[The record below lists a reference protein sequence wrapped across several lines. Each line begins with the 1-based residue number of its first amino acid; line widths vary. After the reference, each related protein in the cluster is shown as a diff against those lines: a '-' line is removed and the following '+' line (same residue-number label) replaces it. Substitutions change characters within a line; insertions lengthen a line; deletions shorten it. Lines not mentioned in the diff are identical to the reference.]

1 MTRQKYTKMLYVDD
15 MLIAMKKMTKF
26 NNLKIQLNKEFD
38 MKNLDPTKK
47 VLDVDIIRDRIKD
60 RLTLSQRN
68 NIKKLLVK
76 FRMENTKLIN
86 ILLVIYF

>member
-1 MTRQKYTKMLYVDD
+1 MLHVDD

-47 VLDVDIIRDRIKD
+47 VLDEDIIRDRIKD

-76 FRMENTKLIN
+76 FRIENTKLIN

>member
-1 MTRQKYTKMLYVDD
+1 MLYVDD